1 MIANS
6 FPPPP
11 ARSVYVVNGS
21 SKRIMTEPVRG
32 TREQQNKALSP
43 NLKSFSWYPWTRLGF
58 KKHSLSF
65 VCPCSVFFPPFGMHF
80 SIPDSDW
87 THEVRASAY
96 LRLQPSVTNV
106 ASALGTRVSL
116 FKDAGARLKTEARVV
131 ILLPGMREM
140 PSISSQDES
149 GLDEGIFF
157 SPNSSCLLLLLNHR
171 LIFFFWHMIL
181 LCGSAW
187 PWMFK
192 QKWPPPPKSWA
203 PGPQMSINTSGLG
216 HSLSRS
222 QANTSEAL
230 VGAFG

>member
-1 MIANS
+1 MELENS
-6 FPPPP
+6 KMKPQ
-11 ARSVYVVNGS
+11 AQTS
-21 SKRIMTEPVRG
+21 S
-32 TREQQNKALSP
+32 LSP
-43 NLKSFSWYPWTRLGF
+43 DTLGPDWDLRNIPYL
-58 KKHSLSF
+58 LSAR
-65 VCPCSVFFPPFGMHF
+65 VPFFPRLLGMHF

-149 GLDEGIFF
+149 GLDESIFF

-171 LIFFFWHMIL
+171 LIFFFFDTWSCYVAQL
-181 LCGSAW
+181 GLECS
-187 PWMFK
+187 
-192 QKWPPPPKSWA
+192 SR
-203 PGPQMSINTSGLG
+203 SGLRLQRAG
-216 HSLSRS
+216 HRVHRCPSTLLAWATVCRDLR
-222 QANTSEAL
+222 QTL
-230 VGAFG
+230 LKP